1 MKYEPVQDHAE
12 RKRIL
17 ALIERCEKEQM
28 MNDLIRREDI
38 RTALK
43 ENVIEMGGD
52 DWCEPGVHCGD
63 IDAIVN
69 SVPSTDRPKKVVAQI
84 IFDEEKLREIVKEA
98 VERFKEEYEITDRPQ
113 GEWIEDYNGNG
124 WNDYWDYTCSN
135 CGKKY
140 ERADAVLYKANYC
153 PNCGAQM
160 KGADD
165 E

>member
-1 MKYEPVQDHAE
+1 
-12 RKRIL
+12 
-17 ALIERCEKEQM
+17 
-28 MNDLIRREDI
+28 MNDLIWREDI

-52 DWCEPGVHCGD
+52 DWCEPGVPCGD

-69 SVPSTDRPKKVVAQI
+69 NIPTA
-84 IFDEEKLREIVKEA
+84 
-98 VERFKEEYEITDRPQ
+98 DRPQ

-160 KGADD
+160 KGTGD